1 MPNLIGNLLFEYLDK
16 SQAYISSVCEKVE
29 SQFFLEKEFC
39 KENGYPSAI

>member
-16 SQAYISSVCEKVE
+16 SQAYISSVYEKVE

-39 KENGYPSAI
+39 K